1 LGEDMNGVVLIGA
14 QWGDEGKGKIV
25 DFFSERADIIVRFQ
39 GGNNAGHTI
48 VVKDKQTIL
57 HLIPSGIL
65 WSGKVCVIG
74 NGVVVDPK
82 VLVEEYNKLKKDNL
96 IPENTSLFVSA
107 SAHLIMPYHKIIDIA
122 REKKAGDV
130 KIGTTGRG
138 IGPAYED
145 KVARNGIRVG
155 DLLDADRLKRRLS
168 TILEEKNK
176 YLSAVLGEKELDF
189 ETVYQDCLSYA
200 GQLAPMIC
208 DTTLLLNQYVKE
220 RKKILFEGAQ
230 GTLLDIDHGTYPY
243 VTSSNT
249 ASANAS
255 LGSGVGMN
263 AINRVVGVAKAYVTR
278 VGNGPFPTEDKGSLG
293 EYLRKKGNEYGA
305 TTGRPRRCGW
315 IDLVAL
321 KKAVQINGLD
331 SLVITKLD
339 VLNEL
344 ETIKVCVA
352 YKLKGQEID
361 YMPLNAEDIEACEPV
376 YREFSGWKKDLSKI
390 RDSIELPVEAKDYLK
405 FIEDFLET
413 KIMIVSVGP
422 ERDENIVFGSIF

>member
-1 LGEDMNGVVLIGA
+1 MNGVVLIGA

-376 YREFSGWKKDLSKI
+376 YREFTGWKKDLSKI

>member
-1 LGEDMNGVVLIGA
+1 MSGVVLVGA

-25 DFFSERADIIVRFQ
+25 DFFSERANVIVRFQ

-48 VVKDKQTIL
+48 IVKDKKIIL

-65 WSGKVCVIG
+65 WESKVCIIG
-74 NGVVVDPK
+74 NGVVFDPK
-82 VLVEEYNKLKKDNL
+82 VFLEEYRQLKKENL
-96 IPENTSLFVSA
+96 IPGGTSLFISA
-107 SAHLIMPYHKIIDIA
+107 GAHLIMPYHRIIDIA
-122 REKKAGDV
+122 REKMAGLT

-155 DLLDADRLKRRLS
+155 DLLDADRFKRRLKQV
-168 TILEEKNK
+168 LDEKNR
-176 YLSAVLGEKELDF
+176 YISRVFEEKELNF
-189 ETVYQDCLSYA
+189 NEIYEEYMSYA
-200 GQLAPMIC
+200 ADLAPMVC
-208 DTTLLLNQYVKE
+208 DTTLLLSQYVKE
-220 RKKILFEGAQ
+220 RKNILFEGAQ
-230 GTLLDIDHGTYPY
+230 GTLLDVDHGTYPY

-249 ASANAS
+249 AAANAS
-255 LGSGVGMN
+255 TGSGIGFN
-263 AINRVVGVAKAYVTR
+263 NIERVIGVSKAYATR
-278 VGNGPFPTEDKGSLG
+278 VGNGPFPTEEHGSIG
-293 EYLRKKGNEYGA
+293 DYLRQKGNEFGA

-321 KKAVQINGLD
+321 KKAVRINGLD

-352 YKLKGQEID
+352 YEFKGKEID
-361 YMPLNAEDIEACEPV
+361 YMPLNAEDIELCKPI
-376 YREFSGWKKDLSKI
+376 YREFSGWRKDLRGI
-390 RDSIELPVEAKDYLK
+390 RDSLDLPVEAKDYVK

-413 KIMIVSVGP
+413 KVIILSVGP
-422 ERDENIVFGSIF
+422 ERDENIVFGNIF

>member
-1 LGEDMNGVVLIGA
+1 MNGVVLIGA